1 MAATIGIIK
10 SATEAVLGI
19 GGVSLGVDAGG
30 ILMICP
36 LSLSQ
41 VSIDNFT
48 FKLFYKWSVSL
59 FIASSVTVISGQ
71 FFGDPIH
78 CDIVRHL
85 NLTVFPPFLTPY
97 CSSLET
103 KSSTQTTLQTRIV

>member
-19 GGVSLGVDAGG
+19 GGVGLTFG
-30 ILMICP
+30 IINIR
-36 LSLSQ
+36 LSFNQ

-59 FIASSVTVISGQ
+59 FIASSVTVFSGQ

-78 CDIVRHL
+78 CDIVRISDS
-85 NLTVFPPFLTPY
+85 F
-97 CSSLET
+97 
-103 KSSTQTTLQTRIV
+103 I